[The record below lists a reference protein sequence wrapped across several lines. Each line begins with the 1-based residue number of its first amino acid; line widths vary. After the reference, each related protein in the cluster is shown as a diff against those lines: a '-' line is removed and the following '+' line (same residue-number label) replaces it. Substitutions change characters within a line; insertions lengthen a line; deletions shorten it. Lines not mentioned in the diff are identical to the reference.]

1 MREDDVY
8 ENIKEAFNSD
18 VANKYFNTEI
28 LLNMLENHKNNK
40 RDNYRK
46 IWNVYC
52 FIKWYQ
58 VFFEDLK
65 V

>member
-8 ENIKEAFNSD
+8 QTIRINFESKTAK
-18 VANKYFNTEI
+18 KYFDTDYLI
-28 LLNMLENHKNNK
+28 HLLDEHKSGK
-40 RDNYRK
+40 KDNYRK

-58 VFFEDLK
+58 VFF
-65 V
+65 VRN